1 MFDKKISESTVHGF
15 KSVYQKEIK
24 KMKRKLVETDSA
36 DSSDD
41 LGVTELNPSKRGR
54 KTLLDEKL
62 DSKVQFF
69 IKSVRDSGGVVNSA
83 IVRAAAKGIV
93 LSHER
98 SLLFEN
104 GGHIELT
111 KSWAKFLLKR
121 MNMVKCKGTTSKTFV
136 VENFT
141 QEKDKYLKSIISK
154 VEMYKIPPE
163 LVINWDQT
171 GINIVPVSQWT
182 MDVEGA
188 KRVEITGIDDKRQIT
203 GKLFYNPKQLITLL
217 FLNVCM

>member
-1 MFDKKISESTVHGF
+1 
-15 KSVYQKEIK
+15 
-24 KMKRKLVETDSA
+24 MKRKLVEADSA

-41 LGVTELNPSKRGR
+41 LGVTESNPSKRGR
-54 KTLLDEKL
+54 KTLLGEKL
-62 DSKVQFF
+62 DSKVQFY

-93 LSHER
+93 LSHDR

-111 KSWAKFLLKR
+111 KSWSKSLLKR
-121 MNMVKCKGTTSKTFV
+121 MNMVKRKGTTSKKTFV
-136 VENFT
+136 VENFM
-141 QEKDKYLKSIISK
+141 QEKDKYLKSIESK

-171 GINIVPVSQWT
+171 GINIVPVSQWI
-182 MDVEGA
+182 MEVEGA

-203 GKLFYNPKQLITLL
+203 GKLFYNTKQLITLL
-217 FLNVCM
+217 SLNVSYVIAK

>member
-1 MFDKKISESTVHGF
+1 MFDKKISESTVRGF

-54 KTLLDEKL
+54 KTLLGEKL
-62 DSKVQFF
+62 DSKVQFY
-69 IKSVRDSGGVVNSA
+69 IKSARDSCGVVNSA

-121 MNMVKCKGTTSKTFV
+121 MNMVKRKGTSRRRHSLSKILRRKKTST
-136 VENFT
+136 
-141 QEKDKYLKSIISK
+141 
-154 VEMYKIPPE
+154 
-163 LVINWDQT
+163 
-171 GINIVPVSQWT
+171 
-182 MDVEGA
+182 
-188 KRVEITGIDDKRQIT
+188 
-203 GKLFYNPKQLITLL
+203 
-217 FLNVCM
+217 

>member
-1 MFDKKISESTVHGF
+1 MFDKKISESTVRGF
-15 KSVYQKEIK
+15 KSVYHKEIK

-41 LGVTELNPSKRGR
+41 LGVTELNLRGR
-54 KTLLDEKL
+54 KTLLGEKL

-69 IKSVRDSGGVVNSA
+69 IKSVCDSGRIVNSA
-83 IVRAAAKGIV
+83 IVRAATKGIV
-93 LSHER
+93 LSHDR

-121 MNMVKCKGTTSKTFV
+121 MNMVKRKGSKSKKTFV

-141 QEKDKYLKSIISK
+141 QEKDKYR
-154 VEMYKIPPE
+154 
-163 LVINWDQT
+163 T
-171 GINIVPVSQWT
+171 
-182 MDVEGA
+182 
-188 KRVEITGIDDKRQIT
+188 
-203 GKLFYNPKQLITLL
+203 
-217 FLNVCM
+217 